1 MSEII
6 YERPNLSDTTHTGG
20 ALIDSNRFA
29 FLLFLGVDVMLFAG
43 LIGGYIVL
51 KGNAMTWPPPGS
63 PGLNQAL
70 MLWTCPLIL
79 GTWVALFLAS
89 KSEAK
94 GQIDRSRTLLIVG
107 LGSLAGF
114 IALTMIEWARMLNEG
129 LAIKTIFGGIYLIDT
144 GTFVLQAGIG
154 MIFIATSIG
163 KLGSSPNRITH
174 LSYYFFV
181 LACVWMTIF
190 GLVYA

>member
-1 MSEII
+1 M
-6 YERPNLSDTTHTGG
+6 
-20 ALIDSNRFA
+20 
-29 FLLFLGVDVMLFAG
+29 
-43 LIGGYIVL
+43 L

-63 PGLNQAL
+63 PGVNQAP

-79 GTWVALFLAS
+79 LTWVALFLAA

-107 LGSLAGF
+107 FGSLAGF
-114 IALTMIEWARMLNEG
+114 IALTMIEWARMLSEG
-129 LAIKTIFGGIYLIDT
+129 LAIRTVFGGIYLIDT